1 MQYEA
6 HMTDKIRVAAAQEF
20 LEILTYRAQ
29 RSGRSPAQILREQ
42 RQHLFPLAELTSDVH
57 LKSVV
62 AELDHQAAKL
72 ELEA

>member
-1 MQYEA
+1 MQFEA
-6 HMTDKIRVAAAQEF
+6 QMTDENRKAAAQEF
-20 LEILTYRAQ
+20 LEILTFRAQ
-29 RSGRSPAQILREQ
+29 RSGPSPAQMLREQ